1 MNIQHNEKLRDRLS
15 AAYVLGTLKGGAR
28 RRFEAMLHSSALMQ
42 REVAEWQDR
51 LHPLAEFSTAV
62 TPPSRVWQAID
73 QQLGL
78 RKLSGKT
85 SPWAFWLELRDDL
98 SFWRGLGLV
107 STTAATILVAVL
119 AIKQPE
125 TAAPAAPAASYVAML
140 SDDKSQTAMV
150 ITGDASHHQLVA
162 RVLTHQTLA
171 KDKSLELW
179 AVPKSGAPRSL
190 GLVAADGTITLPLP
204 DNATPQSIPLLAVS
218 LEPKG
223 GSPDPNGPTGPIVL
237 KGAWVQI

>member
-28 RRFEAMLHSSALMQ
+28 RRFESQLKNSALIQ

-51 LHPLAEFSTAV
+51 LHPLAEFSPAIN
-62 TPPSRVWQAID
+62 PPARVWQAIE
-73 QQLGL
+73 QKLVL
-78 RKLSGKT
+78 RKQSSQT
-85 SPWAFWLELRDDL
+85 SPWAFWTDLRNDL

-107 STTAATILVAVL
+107 STTVATILVAVL
-119 AIKQPE
+119 TIKQPE
-125 TAAPAAPAASYVAML
+125 PTAPTASFVAML
-140 SDDKSQTAMV
+140 TDDKAQTAMV
-150 ITGDASHHQLVA
+150 ITGDASHHQLIA
-162 RVLTHQTLA
+162 RVLSHQTVA
-171 KDKSLELW
+171 ADKSLELW
-179 AVPKSGAPRSL
+179 AVPKKGVPRSL

-204 DNATPQSIPLLAVS
+204 DNATPQSIPLLAVT

-223 GSPDPNGPTGPIVL
+223 GSPDPNGPTGPIVF